1 MFHTSSGWLRLWC
14 QREEVALWETASRA
28 PFLSKSW
35 IDYLFHQQLN
45 YQKLFS
51 CCRFNHPPVF
61 MSLFSKNVLILPL
74 STASA
79 SCAAVPQVC
88 SQGAAILFS
97 SFSSPRDQNTV
108 QARCSEV
115 CWRWNRTG
123 APLYL
128 LCLLKSASSIWPKV
142 ESRCWAAWKY
152 LQRWRYW
159 GKGVGTLSP
168 HIRVP
173 LVWPWGPL
181 SLESHCCSSNDN
193 PSKSNISKVLIEA
206 RSC

>member
-115 CWRWNRTG
+115 CWRWNRICS
-123 APLYL
+123 AFWSL
-128 LCLLKSASSIWPKV
+128 LQAFGP
-142 ESRCWAAWKY
+142 
-152 LQRWRYW
+152 RWSPDVGLRENTC
-159 GKGVGTLSP
+159 KGEGTEEKEWERSP
-168 HIRVP
+168 PTFACRSF
-173 LVWPWGPL
+173 GPGG
-181 SLESHCCSSNDN
+181 H
-193 PSKSNISKVLIEA
+193 
-206 RSC
+206 